1 MAINK
6 SAKKETKEETK
17 KYDIKVTR
25 AKELQNCIMFDME
38 VNGVVIYGCSYRELN
53 RKDGSGSFVKINFP
67 QRKGS
72 DDKYPSFHISD
83 SVLSKFVKHQ
93 KPIHICRSCF

>member
-6 SAKKETKEETK
+6 SAKKETKEEAK

-72 DDKYPSFHISD
+72 DDKYYNYAYFKITDDMIPEIEKQIEA
-83 SVLSKFVKHQ
+83 VL
-93 KPIHICRSCF
+93 